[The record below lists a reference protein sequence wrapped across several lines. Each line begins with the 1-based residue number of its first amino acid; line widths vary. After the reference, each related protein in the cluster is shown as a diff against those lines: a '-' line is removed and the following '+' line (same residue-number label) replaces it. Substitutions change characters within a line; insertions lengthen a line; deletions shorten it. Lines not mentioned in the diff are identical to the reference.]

1 MKIFYKRIMFTALA
15 MLLLLLPSC
24 QYDDAPL
31 NDRVTVLEN
40 NYKELKAQVDA
51 INANILSLQGLVNAL
66 NSKDTIEK
74 VEKLDNGFKITF
86 KDGGSYTIVNGTNG
100 ENGQDGNSP
109 KIGVKQEGQQYYW
122 TVDGDFLLDVEGQ
135 KIPATAHIAT
145 PTIKIDENNDFQI
158 SYDGGQTWEK
168 MGPAGKPQVFSGV
181 EDRETEVVFTLADGN
196 QIIVPKTPKFRIVV
210 EETEYGIGV
219 TSLNVM
225 FKVEGADEK
234 TKVDA
239 IGTNG
244 FKASVRKYGA
254 DYRVKVSAGETP
266 DGRVFIFAVNA
277 QGATAACILSFE
289 QGQFTVDQSKIKK
302 LPADGGEITIPFM
315 ANIGATVSVDPA
327 CSGWMAVIQD
337 PMTKALKPG
346 TFKIA
351 VAPTTEKATRSGIV
365 YINPEGGLQRIELT
379 IEQYGTE
386 EVVPTGGGRMD
397 VETFNGG
404 QSSDYAPGGSAA
416 GWTINEWGKVAVN
429 DPNSPLPVE
438 SCPILS
444 GKYHRVAAYCE
455 YAVITSPKLTGGIGK
470 MDIQFGSL
478 TAKTVYLD
486 FSVQIQD
493 LDGNVLAE
501 EFVSEPDVPY
511 LEVRNISFDF
521 NIPGD
526 FKIVLTNTTYE
537 FDYVDVFIS
546 KLEWTECL

>member
-1 MKIFYKRIMFTALA
+1 MKRNIFFIIATLVAAAMSAFTA
-15 MLLLLLPSC
+15 C

-86 KDGGSYTIVNGTNG
+86 KDGGSYTIVNGKDGLDG
-100 ENGQDGNSP
+100 ENGKDGNSP

-122 TVDGDFLLDVEGQ
+122 TVDGEFLLDAQAQ

-181 EDRETEVVFTLADGN
+181 EDKETEVVFTLADGS

-225 FKVEGADEK
+225 FKVEGADDK
-234 TKVDA
+234 TMVDA

-244 FKASVRKYGA
+244 FKATVKKYGA

-302 LPADGGEITIPFM
+302 VPVEGGEITIPFM
-315 ANIGATVSVDPA
+315 TNIGASVSVEPEDL
-327 CSGWMAVIQD
+327 SWIAVTQE
-337 PMTKALKPG
+337 PTTKALKEG
-346 TFKIA
+346 TFKLA
-351 VAPTTEKATRSGIV
+351 VAPNTSETSRTGLIHISPK
-365 YINPEGGLQRIELT
+365 GGLQTIDLT
-379 IEQYGTE
+379 IEQYGTKD
-386 EVVPTGGGRMD
+386 VVPTGGGRMD

-404 QSSDYAPGGSAA
+404 EYAETNITGSTD
-416 GWTINEWGKVAVN
+416 GWTVNAYVGCDNTKGMPVASCPFIRGLK
-429 DPNSPLPVE
+429 DPLPFRDKHH
-438 SCPILS
+438 
-444 GKYHRVAAYCE
+444 GM
-455 YAVITSPKLTGGIGK
+455 ITSPDLHNGIGQLT
-470 MDIQFGSL
+470 IQYGDQA
-478 TAKTVYLD
+478 AKGIDLKID
-486 FSVQIQD
+486 IQD
-493 LDGNVLAE
+493 LTGTSLKTFE
-501 EFVSEPDVPY
+501 IHKRGLGQREFTVETFDV
-511 LEVRNISFDF
+511 NIE
-521 NIPGD
+521 GD
-526 FKIVLTNTTYE
+526 FKIILSDITTLQNSMQCAL
-537 FDYVDVFIS
+537 IA
-546 KLEWTECL
+546 KLEWTGCM

>member
-1 MKIFYKRIMFTALA
+1 MKRFLIIATLVAAAMSAFTA
-15 MLLLLLPSC
+15 C

-74 VEKLDNGFKITF
+74 VEKLENGFKITF
-86 KDGGSYTIVNGTNG
+86 KDGGSYTIVNGKDGLDG
-100 ENGQDGNSP
+100 ENGKDGNSP

-122 TVDGDFLLDVEGQ
+122 TVDGEFLLDVQGQ

-181 EDRETEVVFTLADGN
+181 EDKETEVVFTLADGS

-225 FKVEGADEK
+225 FKVEGADDK
-234 TKVDA
+234 TMVDA

-244 FKASVRKYGA
+244 FKASVKKYGA
-254 DYRVKVSAGETP
+254 DYRVKVSAGESS

-289 QGQFTVDQSKIKK
+289 QGQFTVDQTKIKK
-302 LPADGGEITIPFM
+302 LPAAGGEITIPFM

-327 CSGWMAVIQD
+327 YSGWMAVTQD

-351 VAPTTEKATRSGIV
+351 VAPTTEETPRSGKV

-379 IEQYGTE
+379 IEQYGTKD
-386 EVVPTGGGRMD
+386 VVPTGGGRMD
-397 VETFNGG
+397 VETFNNGVAA
-404 QSSDYAPGGSAA
+404 STNITGSKA
-416 GWTINEWGKVAVN
+416 GWTVNQWVGFYVAESLSQSPFPFLQGKN
-429 DPNSPLPVE
+429 HPLPMWKM
-438 SCPILS
+438 L
-444 GKYHRVAAYCE
+444 G
-455 YAVITSPKLTGGIGK
+455 VITSPELHDGLGKLTIEYGDLAGYGVDFRVRVQNLSG
-470 MDIQFGSL
+470 DILKEFTINAPDTKQNEFR
-478 TAKTVYLD
+478 TVEY
-486 FSVQIQD
+486 
-493 LDGNVLAE
+493 
-501 EFVSEPDVPY
+501 DV
-511 LEVRNISFDF
+511 NIE
-521 NIPGD
+521 GD
-526 FKIVLTNTTYE
+526 FKILLDNTTQ
-537 FDYVDVFIS
+537 DTVNNHHVAIS
-546 KLEWTECL
+546 KVEWTGCI

>member
-1 MKIFYKRIMFTALA
+1 MKRFLIIATLVAAAMSAFTA
-15 MLLLLLPSC
+15 C

-122 TVDGDFLLDVEGQ
+122 TVDGEFLLDAQGQ

-181 EDRETEVVFTLADGN
+181 EDRETEVVFTLADGS

-210 EETEYGIGV
+210 EETDYGIGPNSPMTV
-219 TSLNVM
+219 RFNL
-225 FKVEGADEK
+225 EGADEK

-244 FKASVRKYGA
+244 FTASVKEYSFGYA
-254 DYRVKVSAGETP
+254 VKVMSGESA

-289 QGQFTVDQSKIKK
+289 QGQFTVDQTKIKK
-302 LPADGGEITIPFM
+302 VPAAGGEITIPFM
-315 ANIGATVSVDPA
+315 ANIDATVSVDPA
-327 CSGWMAVIQD
+327 YLGWMAVTQD

-351 VAPTTEKATRSGIV
+351 VAPTDQEITRKGVIHIS
-365 YINPEGGLQRIELT
+365 PKGGLQTIDLT
-379 IEQYGTE
+379 IEQYGLKD
-386 EVVPTGGGRMD
+386 VVPTGGGRMD

-404 QSSDYAPGGSAA
+404 EYAETNITGSTD
-416 GWTINEWGKVAVN
+416 GWTVNAYVGCDNSKGMPVASCPFIRGRK
-429 DPNSPLPVE
+429 DPLPFRDKHH
-438 SCPILS
+438 
-444 GKYHRVAAYCE
+444 G
-455 YAVITSPKLTGGIGK
+455 VITSPDLHNGIGQLT
-470 MDIQFGSL
+470 IQYGDQTL
-478 TAKTVYLD
+478 HGVD
-486 FSVQIQD
+486 FKIDIQD
-493 LDGNVLAE
+493 LTGTSLKTFE
-501 EFVSEPDVPY
+501 IHKKGLGQMEFIVETFDV
-511 LEVRNISFDF
+511 NIE
-521 NIPGD
+521 GD
-526 FKIVLTNTTYE
+526 FKIVLSDMTTIE
-537 FDYVDVFIS
+537 NVNQCVLIA
-546 KLEWTECL
+546 KLEWTGCM